1 MPEASPGRLNSLDNI
16 SRGVG
21 RRYFP
26 ALGHRDF
33 RLLWTAILTSDSGT
47 WALMTA
53 RAVVARDIADELGDL
68 WVGVVVFAGMIPF
81 ILVPPIAGYLAD
93 RFVRKHV
100 LAATFVL
107 ALAQSV
113 ALTILA
119 LIGSLELWHLVF
131 LSFVNGSARAIQTPT
146 AFSLVP
152 NLVPRDLMINAYA
165 LNSATFH
172 ASRLVG
178 AGLIAPMLALVE
190 PGWVFAV
197 CNVPFVLSLLLV
209 FNIRTVSSGVMEKTK
224 GFLFNL
230 VAGFKYVYQRPALT
244 MIVVLITFHCGLTMS
259 FEALLPVLSQDRFG
273 WGGSGV
279 GYLMMA
285 VGAGAMVSSIYLA
298 GIRSD
303 RLRGR
308 VLLTTGVLSSLAPL
322 ALAFAPNMAIGM
334 LAASAMGATQTAY
347 MVITLTMM
355 QSMVPDAVRGRI
367 SSIYII
373 HAGGIMSFANF
384 GNGALAEL
392 FDPLWLLAIGGL
404 AFLAVV
410 IASGLGPTMRRI
422 YWTGNPAPAPT

>member
-1 MPEASPGRLNSLDNI
+1 MTSLDNI
-16 SRGVG
+16 SRSVG

-33 RLLWTAILTSDSGT
+33 RLLWTAILASDSGT

-100 LAATFVL
+100 LAFTFVL
-107 ALAQSV
+107 ALAQSI
-113 ALTILA
+113 ALTWLA
-119 LIGSLELWHLVF
+119 LVGALELWHLVF

-146 AFSLVP
+146 AFSLVA

-172 ASRLVG
+172 ASRLIG
-178 AGLIAPMLALVE
+178 AGLIAPLLATAE
-190 PGWVFAV
+190 PGLVFAV
-197 CNVPFVLSLLLV
+197 CNAPFVLSLFLV

-244 MIVVLITFHCGLTMS
+244 LIVVLITFHCGLTMS

-334 LAASAMGATQTAY
+334 LATSAMGATQTAY

-392 FDPLWLLAIGGL
+392 FDPLWLLAVGGL
-404 AFLAVV
+404 AFLAVT

-422 YWTGNPAPAPT
+422 YWTGNPVPTPT

>member
-1 MPEASPGRLNSLDNI
+1 MANVNSI
-16 SRGVG
+16 THSIRG
-21 RRYFP
+21 RYFP

-33 RLLWTAILTSDSGT
+33 RLLWTAILASDSGT

-53 RAVVARDIADELGDL
+53 RAVVARDVADELGDL

-81 ILVPPIAGYLAD
+81 ILVPPVAGYLAD

-100 LAATFVL
+100 LASTFVL

-113 ALTILA
+113 ALTALA
-119 LIGSLELWHLVF
+119 LFGALELWHIVF

-146 AFSLVP
+146 AFSLVA
-152 NLVPRDLMINAYA
+152 NLVPRDLMVNAYA

-178 AGLIAPMLALVE
+178 AGLIAPLLAAVE
-190 PGWVFAV
+190 PGWVFAA
-197 CNVPFVLSLLLV
+197 CNAPFVLSLMLV
-209 FNIRTVSSGVMEKTK
+209 FNIQTVSSGAMEATR
-224 GFLFNL
+224 GFLFNM

-244 MIVVLITFHCGLTMS
+244 MIVLLITFHCGLTMS
-259 FEALLPVLSQDRFG
+259 FEALLPVLSDERFG

-285 VGAGAMVSSIYLA
+285 VGAGAMVSSVYIA
-298 GIRSD
+298 GIRTE
-303 RLRGR
+303 RLRGK
-308 VLLTTGVLSSLAPL
+308 LLLVSGVLSSFAPL
-322 ALAFAPNMAIGM
+322 ALAFAPNMAVGM
-334 LAASAMGATQTAY
+334 LATGAMGATQTGY

-355 QSMVPDAVRGRI
+355 QSMVPDSVRGRI

-373 HAGGIMSFANF
+373 HAGGVMSFANF

-392 FDPLWLLAIGGL
+392 FDPFWLLTIGGL
-404 AFLAVV
+404 AFLAVTL
-410 IASGLGPTMRRI
+410 ASGLGPTMRRI
-422 YWTGNPAPAPT
+422 YWTGNAVPAPT

>member
-1 MPEASPGRLNSLDNI
+1 MNSLDNI

-33 RLLWTAILTSDSGT
+33 RLLWTAILASDSGT

-100 LAATFVL
+100 LAFTFVL
-107 ALAQSV
+107 ALAQSI
-113 ALTILA
+113 ALTWLA
-119 LIGSLELWHLVF
+119 LVGALELWHLVF

-146 AFSLVP
+146 AFSLVA

-172 ASRLVG
+172 ASRLIG
-178 AGLIAPMLALVE
+178 AGLIAPLLATVE
-190 PGWVFAV
+190 PGLVFAV
-197 CNVPFVLSLLLV
+197 CNAPFVLSLFLV

-224 GFLFNL
+224 GFLHNL

-244 MIVVLITFHCGLTMS
+244 LIVILITFHCGLTMS

-279 GYLMMA
+279 GYLMMS

-334 LAASAMGATQTAY
+334 LATSAMGATQTAY

-392 FDPLWLLAIGGL
+392 FDPLWLLAVGGL
-404 AFLAVV
+404 AFLAVT
-410 IASGLGPTMRRI
+410 ITSGLGPTMRRI